1 MPSKGR
7 KAASRQAQL
16 NRKKRRSKNP
26 RQPEF
31 EAAPVMSRTA
41 VETAVAETAI
51 DEPEI
56 DELAAVEDSTPQPE
70 AATRPAPRVRST
82 RRRSGSRAAASEQ
95 TPLVY
100 QYLGREIR
108 QIGIIASL
116 IVAILVALTFVLR

>member
-16 NRKKRRSKNP
+16 NRKKRRGKSP

-31 EAAPVMSRTA
+31 EPAPLVSRTA
-41 VETAVAETAI
+41 VETAIA
-51 DEPEI
+51 EPEI
-56 DELAAVEDSTPQPE
+56 DEPESVEGSTPELQTE
-70 AATRPAPRVRST
+70 ATTPAPRVRSA
-82 RRRSGSRAAASEQ
+82 RRRAGQRGAAADS

-100 QYLGREIR
+100 QYLGKEMR

-116 IVAILVALTFVLR
+116 IVAILVGLTFVLR

>member
-31 EAAPVMSRTA
+31 EAAPVMSQTA
-41 VETAVAETAI
+41 VETAVAE
-51 DEPEI
+51 PEI
-56 DELAAVEDSTPQPE
+56 EGPATVEDSTPQPE
-70 AATRPAPRVRST
+70 DTTRQTSRVRST
-82 RRRSGSRAAASEQ
+82 RLRGGTRGASSEQ

-100 QYLGREIR
+100 QYLGKEIR
-108 QIGIIASL
+108 QIGMITSL
-116 IVAILVALTFVLR
+116 IVAILVGLTFVLR

>member
-16 NRKKRRSKNP
+16 NRRKRRSKNP

-31 EAAPVMSRTA
+31 DAAPVMSQTA
-41 VETAVAETAI
+41 VETAVAEPEI
-51 DEPEI
+51 DEPE
-56 DELAAVEDSTPQPE
+56 AVEDSAPQPE
-70 AATRPAPRVRST
+70 ATTRPAPRVRSP
-82 RRRSGSRAAASEQ
+82 RRRRGSRGADAEQ

-116 IVAILVALTFVLR
+116 IVAILVGLTFVLR

>member
-41 VETAVAETAI
+41 VETAVAE
-51 DEPEI
+51 PEI

-82 RRRSGSRAAASEQ
+82 RRRGGSRSAAEEQ

-100 QYLGREIR
+100 QYLSREIR
-108 QIGIIASL
+108 QIGIITSL
-116 IVAILVALTFVLR
+116 IVAILVGLTFVLR

>member
-31 EAAPVMSRTA
+31 ETAPVVSQTA
-41 VETAVAETAI
+41 VETAVAEPVI
-51 DEPEI
+51 DEPATV
-56 DELAAVEDSTPQPE
+56 DDSPPE
-70 AATRPAPRVRST
+70 AEAVRAAPRVRSA
-82 RRRSGSRAAASEQ
+82 RRRGAQRGAAGEAP
-95 TPLVY
+95 PLVY
-100 QYLGREIR
+100 KYLGKEIR
-108 QIGIIASL
+108 QIGIITSF

>member
-31 EAAPVMSRTA
+31 EAAPVMSQTA
-41 VETAVAETAI
+41 VETAVAE
-51 DEPEI
+51 PEI
-56 DELAAVEDSTPQPE
+56 DEPDAVEDSTPQPE
-70 AATRPAPRVRST
+70 AEIRPVPRVRST

-108 QIGIIASL
+108 QIGIITSL

>member
-41 VETAVAETAI
+41 VETAVAE
-51 DEPEI
+51 PEI
-56 DELAAVEDSTPQPE
+56 DEPDAVEDSTPQPE

-82 RRRSGSRAAASEQ
+82 RRRGGSRSAAEEQ

-100 QYLGREIR
+100 QYLSREIR
-108 QIGIIASL
+108 QIGIITSL
-116 IVAILVALTFVLR
+116 IVAILVGLTFVLR

>member
-7 KAASRQAQL
+7 KTASRQAEL

-31 EAAPVMSRTA
+31 EAAPVTSQAAT
-41 VETAVAETAI
+41 ETAVAEPEVEEAI
-51 DEPEI
+51 T
-56 DELAAVEDSTPQPE
+56 VEDSTDQPQPE
-70 AATRPAPRVRST
+70 AVRPAPRVRSP
-82 RRRSGSRAAASEQ
+82 RRRTGSRAAAVDS

-100 QYLGREIR
+100 RYLGKEIR
-108 QIGIIASL
+108 QIGIISTL

>member
-31 EAAPVMSRTA
+31 EAAPVMSQTA
-41 VETAVAETAI
+41 VETAVAE
-51 DEPEI
+51 PEI
-56 DELAAVEDSTPQPE
+56 DEPDAVEDSTPQPE
-70 AATRPAPRVRST
+70 AEIRPAPRVRST

-100 QYLGREIR
+100 QYLSREIR
-108 QIGIIASL
+108 QIGIITSL

>member
-41 VETAVAETAI
+41 VETAVAET
-51 DEPEI
+51 EI

-82 RRRSGSRAAASEQ
+82 RRRGGSRSAAEEQ

-100 QYLGREIR
+100 QYLSREIR
-108 QIGIIASL
+108 QIGIITSL
-116 IVAILVALTFVLR
+116 IVAILVGLTFVLR

>member
-31 EAAPVMSRTA
+31 EAAPVMSQTA
-41 VETAVAETAI
+41 VETAVAE
-51 DEPEI
+51 PEI
-56 DELAAVEDSTPQPE
+56 DEPDAVEDLTPQPE
-70 AATRPAPRVRST
+70 AEIRPAPRVRST
-82 RRRSGSRAAASEQ
+82 RRRSGSRAAAAEQ

-100 QYLGREIR
+100 QYLSREIR
-108 QIGIIASL
+108 QIGIITSL

>member
-7 KAASRQAQL
+7 KTASRQAQL

-41 VETAVAETAI
+41 VETAVAE
-51 DEPEI
+51 PEI
-56 DELAAVEDSTPQPE
+56 DEPDAVEDSTPQPE

-82 RRRSGSRAAASEQ
+82 RRRGGSRSAAEEQ

-100 QYLGREIR
+100 QYLSREIR
-108 QIGIIASL
+108 QIGIITSL
-116 IVAILVALTFVLR
+116 IVAILVGLTFVLR

>member
-7 KAASRQAQL
+7 KTASRQAQL

-31 EAAPVMSRTA
+31 EAAPVMSRPA
-41 VETAVAETAI
+41 VETAVAE
-51 DEPEI
+51 PEI
-56 DELAAVEDSTPQPE
+56 DEPDAVEDSTPPPE

-82 RRRSGSRAAASEQ
+82 RRRGGSRSAAEEQ

-100 QYLGREIR
+100 QYLSREIR
-108 QIGIIASL
+108 QIGIITSL
-116 IVAILVALTFVLR
+116 IVAILVGLTFVLR

>member
-31 EAAPVMSRTA
+31 EAAPVMSQTS
-41 VETAVAETAI
+41 VETAVAE
-51 DEPEI
+51 PEI
-56 DELAAVEDSTPQPE
+56 DEPDAVEDSTPQPE
-70 AATRPAPRVRST
+70 AEIRPVPRVRST

-108 QIGIIASL
+108 QIGIITSL

>member
-31 EAAPVMSRTA
+31 EAAPVMSQTA
-41 VETAVAETAI
+41 VETAVAE
-51 DEPEI
+51 PEI
-56 DELAAVEDSTPQPE
+56 EEPATVEESTPQPE
-70 AATRPAPRVRST
+70 VTTRPTPRERST
-82 RRRSGSRAAASEQ
+82 RRRGGTRGAAAEQ

-100 QYLGREIR
+100 QYLGKEIR
-108 QIGIIASL
+108 QIGMITSL
-116 IVAILVALTFVLR
+116 IVAILVGLTFVLR